1 MYRFLRRYYSKNI
14 RGTNRNWRLNL
25 HRAAMIEKMDLK
37 NYCQHLK
44 VVPKKFETLSEAEKS
59 MIRKHRKG
67 IK

>member
-37 NYCQHLK
+37 DYCHHLK
-44 VVPKKFETLSEAEKS
+44 VVPKKFETFTDAEKS
-59 MIRKHRKG
+59 MIKKHR
-67 IK
+67 